1 MKTQKEYNQCQQP
14 ISCHNCSSNQI
25 CQAWVDFVKHHNDT
39 KPYAHFDLRV
49 SLSMPSIRKYV
60 MDRTKIVTHSFYP
73 FIHFEK
79 KNSRYGKKGPKKP
92 RELYYCSH
100 LDRCVYQRYAFLLN
114 YQYNIW
120 ACENNIDDV
129 AIAYRDSLGK
139 NNIDFAKD
147 AFDAIRSFPQC
158 FILVGD
164 FTNFFDNL
172 EHQYLKKM
180 MCEVL
185 GVERLPQDYFSVFK
199 NITRF
204 SSWDWKDIVKAA
216 GENIAERGVR
226 KKINSK
232 ETVLT
237 KEQFQKNKKD
247 IKKNISGVGVPQ
259 GSPISAV
266 LSNIY
271 MIKFDKDIK
280 RYVTSKGGI
289 YMRYSDD
296 FIIVLPYERDAEI
309 ADFTSYIFSYVESM
323 KGLID
328 LQKEKT
334 SCYTYK
340 DEVIYEGDQPS
351 SINYL
356 GFLFDGK
363 NIRIRPRAIT
373 KYYYRMRRK
382 ANTIGRSNWTSSKG
396 RRISAKELYSIYSRN
411 DEKQTFID
419 YARKAKG
426 ILKLNDQE
434 ANALIKHHNRYGYKR
449 RPEKIRRTL
458 MILQLR
464 IMSVLLAVP
473 VCQPLSSISS

>member
-14 ISCHNCSSNQI
+14 ISCHDCSSNQI

-60 MDRTKIVTHSFYP
+60 MDRSKIVTHSFYP

-129 AIAYRDSLGK
+129 AIAYRDNLGK

-172 EHQYLKKM
+172 EHQYLKKK

-185 GVERLPQDYFSVFK
+185 EVERLPQDYFSIFK

-216 GENIAERGVR
+216 GENTEERGIR

-232 ETVLT
+232 DTVLN
-237 KEQFQKNKKD
+237 KEQFQKNKKN
-247 IKKNISGVGVPQ
+247 IKKNVSGVGVPQ

-271 MIKFDKDIK
+271 MIEFDKDIK
-280 RYVTSKGGI
+280 RYVANKGGI

-296 FIIVLPYERDAEI
+296 FIIVLPYERDTEI

-323 KGLID
+323 KGLVD

-340 DEVIYEGDQPS
+340 NEVVYEGDRPS

-363 NIRIRPRAIT
+363 SIRIRPRAIT

-382 ANTIGRSNWTSSKG
+382 AHTIGRSNWTSSKG
-396 RRISAKELYSIYSRN
+396 RHISAKELYSIYSRN

-419 YARKAKG
+419 YAKKAKG

-434 ANALIKHHNRYGYKR
+434 ADALIKYHKR
-449 RPEKIRRTL
+449 KIA
-458 MILQLR
+458 MAIKEGQKK
-464 IMSVLLAVP
+464 
-473 VCQPLSSISS
+473 

>member
-232 ETVLT
+232 ETLLT

-259 GSPISAV
+259 GSPIRAV

-280 RYVTSKGGI
+280 RYVICKGGI

-363 NIRIRPRAIT
+363 SIRIRPRAIT

-382 ANTIGRSNWTSSKG
+382 AHTIGRSNWTSSKG

-434 ANALIKHHNRYGYKR
+434 ANALIKHHKR
-449 RPEKIRRTL
+449 KIA
-458 MILQLR
+458 MAIKEGQKK
-464 IMSVLLAVP
+464 
-473 VCQPLSSISS
+473 

>member
-114 YQYNIW
+114 CQYNIW
-120 ACENNIDDV
+120 ACKNNIDDV

-382 ANTIGRSNWTSSKG
+382 AHTIGRSNWTSSKG

-426 ILKLNDQE
+426 ILKLN
-434 ANALIKHHNRYGYKR
+434 
-449 RPEKIRRTL
+449 
-458 MILQLR
+458 
-464 IMSVLLAVP
+464 
-473 VCQPLSSISS
+473 C

>member
-1 MKTQKEYNQCQQP
+1 MKTQKEYNQCQQS
-14 ISCHNCSSNQI
+14 ISCHNCSSKQI

-60 MDRTKIVTHSFYP
+60 MDRAKVVTHSFYP

-129 AIAYRDSLGK
+129 AIAYRDNLGK

-204 SSWDWKDIVKAA
+204 SSWDWKGIVKAA

-232 ETVLT
+232 EIVLT

-271 MIKFDKDIK
+271 MITFDKDVK

-382 ANTIGRSNWTSSKG
+382 AHTIGRSNWTSSKG

-434 ANALIKHHNRYGYKR
+434 ANALIKHHKR
-449 RPEKIRRTL
+449 KIA
-458 MILQLR
+458 MAIKEGQKK
-464 IMSVLLAVP
+464 
-473 VCQPLSSISS
+473 

>member
-1 MKTQKEYNQCQQP
+1 MKTQKEYNQCQQS
-14 ISCHNCSSNQI
+14 ISCHNCSSKQI

-60 MDRTKIVTHSFYP
+60 MDRAKVVTHSFYP

-129 AIAYRDSLGK
+129 AIAYRDNLGK

-204 SSWDWKDIVKAA
+204 SSWDWKDIVMAA

-232 ETVLT
+232 EIVLT

-340 DEVIYEGDQPS
+340 DEVICEGDRPS

-363 NIRIRPRAIT
+363 SIRIRPRAIT

-382 ANTIGRSNWTSSKG
+382 AHTIGRSNWTSSKG
-396 RRISAKELYSIYSRN
+396 RHISAKELYSIYSRN

-434 ANALIKHHNRYGYKR
+434 ADALIKHHKR
-449 RPEKIRRTL
+449 KIA
-458 MILQLR
+458 MAIKEGQKK
-464 IMSVLLAVP
+464 
-473 VCQPLSSISS
+473 

>member
-114 YQYNIW
+114 YQYSIW

-129 AIAYRDSLGK
+129 AIAYRDNLGK

-280 RYVTSKGGI
+280 RYVICKGGI

-363 NIRIRPRAIT
+363 SIRIRPRAIT

-382 ANTIGRSNWTSSKG
+382 AHTIGRSNWTSSKG

-426 ILKLNDQE
+426 ILKLNAQE
-434 ANALIKHHNRYGYKR
+434 ANALIKHHKR
-449 RPEKIRRTL
+449 KIA
-458 MILQLR
+458 MAIKEGQKK
-464 IMSVLLAVP
+464 
-473 VCQPLSSISS
+473 

>member
-25 CQAWVDFVKHHNDT
+25 CQAWVDFVKRHNET

-60 MDRTKIVTHSFYP
+60 MDRAKIVTHSFYP
-73 FIHFEK
+73 FIHFER

-114 YQYNIW
+114 CQYNIW
-120 ACENNIDDV
+120 AYKNNIDDV
-129 AIAYRDSLGK
+129 AIAYRDNLGK

-180 MCEVL
+180 MCEVI

-216 GENIAERGVR
+216 GENIEERGVR

-232 ETVLT
+232 DTVLT
-237 KEQFQKNKKD
+237 KEQFQKSKKD
-247 IKKNISGVGVPQ
+247 IRKNVSGIGVPQ

-271 MIKFDKDIK
+271 MIEFDKDIK
-280 RYVTSKGGI
+280 RYVTSKDGI

-296 FIIVLPYERDAEI
+296 FIIVLPYERNSEI
-309 ADFTSYIFSYVESM
+309 ADFTRYIFSYVESM

-340 DEVIYEGDQPS
+340 NEVVYEGDQPS

-382 ANTIGRSNWTSSKG
+382 AHTIGRSNWTSSKG
-396 RRISAKELYSIYSRN
+396 RHISAKELYSIYSRN

-434 ANALIKHHNRYGYKR
+434 TDALIKHHKQ
-449 RPEKIRRTL
+449 KIA
-458 MILQLR
+458 MAIKEGQKK
-464 IMSVLLAVP
+464 
-473 VCQPLSSISS
+473 

>member
-363 NIRIRPRAIT
+363 SIRIRPRAIT
-373 KYYYRMRRK
+373 KYYYRMCRK
-382 ANTIGRSNWTSSKG
+382 AHAIGRSNWISSKG

-434 ANALIKHHNRYGYKR
+434 ANALIKHHKR
-449 RPEKIRRTL
+449 KIA
-458 MILQLR
+458 MAIKEGQKK
-464 IMSVLLAVP
+464 
-473 VCQPLSSISS
+473 

>member
-60 MDRTKIVTHSFYP
+60 MDRSKIVTHSFYP

-129 AIAYRDSLGK
+129 AIAYRDNLGK

-147 AFDAIRSFPQC
+147 AFEAIRSFPQC

-185 GVERLPQDYFSVFK
+185 GVERLPQDYFSIFK

-216 GENIAERGVR
+216 GENIEERGIR

-232 ETVLT
+232 DTVLN
-237 KEQFQKNKKD
+237 KEQFQKSKKD
-247 IKKNISGVGVPQ
+247 IKKNVSGVGVPQ

-271 MIKFDKDIK
+271 MIEFDKDIK
-280 RYVTSKGGI
+280 RYVASKGGI

-296 FIIVLPYERDAEI
+296 FIIVLPYERDTEI

-323 KGLID
+323 KGLVD

-340 DEVIYEGDQPS
+340 NEVVYEGDRPS

-363 NIRIRPRAIT
+363 SIRIRPRAIT

-382 ANTIGRSNWTSSKG
+382 AHTIGRSNWTSSKG
-396 RRISAKELYSIYSRN
+396 RHISAKELYSIYSRN
-411 DEKQTFID
+411 DKKQTFID
-419 YARKAKG
+419 YAKKAKG

-434 ANALIKHHNRYGYKR
+434 ADALIKHHKR
-449 RPEKIRRTL
+449 KIA
-458 MILQLR
+458 MAIKEGQKK
-464 IMSVLLAVP
+464 
-473 VCQPLSSISS
+473 

>member
-14 ISCHNCSSNQI
+14 ISCHNCSSNQM

-129 AIAYRDSLGK
+129 AIAYRDKLGK

-259 GSPISAV
+259 GAPISAV

-340 DEVIYEGDQPS
+340 DEAIYEGDQPS

-363 NIRIRPRAIT
+363 SIRIRPRAIT

-434 ANALIKHHNRYGYKR
+434 ANALIKHHKR
-449 RPEKIRRTL
+449 KIA
-458 MILQLR
+458 MAIKEGQKK
-464 IMSVLLAVP
+464 
-473 VCQPLSSISS
+473 

>member
-60 MDRTKIVTHSFYP
+60 MDRSKIVTHSFYP

-129 AIAYRDSLGK
+129 AIAYRDNLGK

-185 GVERLPQDYFSVFK
+185 GVERLPQDYFFIFK

-216 GENIAERGVR
+216 GENIEERGIR

-232 ETVLT
+232 DTVLN
-237 KEQFQKNKKD
+237 KEQFQKSKKD
-247 IKKNISGVGVPQ
+247 IKKNVSGVGVPQ

-271 MIKFDKDIK
+271 MIEFDKDIK
-280 RYVTSKGGI
+280 RYVASKGGI

-296 FIIVLPYERDAEI
+296 FIIVLPYERDTEI

-323 KGLID
+323 KGLVD

-340 DEVIYEGDQPS
+340 NEVVYEGDRPS

-363 NIRIRPRAIT
+363 SIRIRPRAIT

-382 ANTIGRSNWTSSKG
+382 AHTIGRSNWTSSKG
-396 RRISAKELYSIYSRN
+396 RHISAKELYSIYSRN

-419 YARKAKG
+419 YAKKAKG

-434 ANALIKHHNRYGYKR
+434 ADALIKHHKR
-449 RPEKIRRTL
+449 KIA
-458 MILQLR
+458 MAIKEGQKK
-464 IMSVLLAVP
+464 SKPPA
-473 VCQPLSSISS
+473 

>member
-1 MKTQKEYNQCQQP
+1 MKTQKEYNQCQQS
-14 ISCHNCSSNQI
+14 ISCHNCSSKQI

-60 MDRTKIVTHSFYP
+60 MDRAKVVTHSFYP

-129 AIAYRDSLGK
+129 AIAYRDNLGK

-232 ETVLT
+232 EIVLT

-434 ANALIKHHNRYGYKR
+434 ANALIKHHKR
-449 RPEKIRRTL
+449 KIA
-458 MILQLR
+458 MAIKEGQKK
-464 IMSVLLAVP
+464 
-473 VCQPLSSISS
+473 

>member
-79 KNSRYGKKGPKKP
+79 KNSRYGKKEPKKP

-129 AIAYRDSLGK
+129 AIAYRDNLGK

-185 GVERLPQDYFSVFK
+185 GVERLPQDYFSVFR

-216 GENIAERGVR
+216 GENIAERGIR

-232 ETVLT
+232 DTVLN
-237 KEQFQKNKKD
+237 KEQFQESKKD
-247 IKKNISGVGVPQ
+247 IKKNVSGVGVPQ

-271 MIKFDKDIK
+271 MIEFDKDIK
-280 RYVTSKGGI
+280 RYVASKGGI

-296 FIIVLPYERDAEI
+296 FIIVLPYERDTEI
-309 ADFTSYIFSYVESM
+309 VDFTSYIFSYVESM
-323 KGLID
+323 KGLVD

-396 RRISAKELYSIYSRN
+396 RHISAKELYSIYSRN

-419 YARKAKG
+419 YAKKAKR

-434 ANALIKHHNRYGYKR
+434 ADALIKHHKR
-449 RPEKIRRTL
+449 KIA
-458 MILQLR
+458 MAIKEGQKK
-464 IMSVLLAVP
+464 
-473 VCQPLSSISS
+473 

>member
-25 CQAWVDFVKHHNDT
+25 CQAWVNFVKHHNDT

-114 YQYNIW
+114 CQYNIL

-185 GVERLPQDYFSVFK
+185 GVERLPQDCFSVFK

-434 ANALIKHHNRYGYKR
+434 ANALIKHHKR
-449 RPEKIRRTL
+449 KIA
-458 MILQLR
+458 MAIKEGQKK
-464 IMSVLLAVP
+464 
-473 VCQPLSSISS
+473 

>member
-14 ISCHNCSSNQI
+14 TSCHNCSSNQI

-114 YQYNIW
+114 YQYSIW

-129 AIAYRDSLGK
+129 AIAYRDNLGK

-247 IKKNISGVGVPQ
+247 IKKNIFGVGVPQ
-259 GSPISAV
+259 GAPISAV

-280 RYVTSKGGI
+280 RYVICKGGI

-363 NIRIRPRAIT
+363 SIRIRPRAIT

-382 ANTIGRSNWTSSKG
+382 AHTIGRSNWTSSKG

-434 ANALIKHHNRYGYKR
+434 ANALIKHHKR
-449 RPEKIRRTL
+449 KIA
-458 MILQLR
+458 MAIKEGQKK
-464 IMSVLLAVP
+464 
-473 VCQPLSSISS
+473 

>member
-114 YQYNIW
+114 CQYNIW

-232 ETVLT
+232 EIVLT

-434 ANALIKHHNRYGYKR
+434 ANALIKHHKR
-449 RPEKIRRTL
+449 KIA
-458 MILQLR
+458 MAIKEGQKK
-464 IMSVLLAVP
+464 
-473 VCQPLSSISS
+473 

>member
-14 ISCHNCSSNQI
+14 TSCHNCSSNQI

-114 YQYNIW
+114 YQYSIW

-129 AIAYRDSLGK
+129 AIAYRDNLGK

-158 FILVGD
+158 FIFVGD

-280 RYVTSKGGI
+280 RYVICKGGI

-363 NIRIRPRAIT
+363 SIRIRPRAIT
-373 KYYYRMRRK
+373 KYYYRMCRK
-382 ANTIGRSNWTSSKG
+382 AHAIGHSNWISSKG

-434 ANALIKHHNRYGYKR
+434 ANALIKHHKR
-449 RPEKIRRTL
+449 KIA
-458 MILQLR
+458 MAIKEGQKK
-464 IMSVLLAVP
+464 
-473 VCQPLSSISS
+473 

>member
-129 AIAYRDSLGK
+129 AIAYRDNLGK

-434 ANALIKHHNRYGYKR
+434 ANVLIKHHKR
-449 RPEKIRRTL
+449 KIA
-458 MILQLR
+458 MAIKEGQKK
-464 IMSVLLAVP
+464 
-473 VCQPLSSISS
+473 

>member
-14 ISCHNCSSNQI
+14 ISCHNCSSNQM

-129 AIAYRDSLGK
+129 AIAYRDKLGK

-232 ETVLT
+232 ETLLT

-259 GSPISAV
+259 GAPISAV

-271 MIKFDKDIK
+271 MIEFDKYIK
-280 RYVTSKGGI
+280 CYVASKSGI

-363 NIRIRPRAIT
+363 SIRIRPRAIT

-382 ANTIGRSNWTSSKG
+382 AHTIGRSNWTSSKG

-434 ANALIKHHNRYGYKR
+434 ANALIKHHKR
-449 RPEKIRRTL
+449 KIA
-458 MILQLR
+458 MAIKEGQKK
-464 IMSVLLAVP
+464 
-473 VCQPLSSISS
+473 

>member
-1 MKTQKEYNQCQQP
+1 MKTQKEYNQCQQS
-14 ISCHNCSSNQI
+14 ISCHNCSSKQI

-60 MDRTKIVTHSFYP
+60 MDRAKVVTHSFYP

-114 YQYNIW
+114 CQYNIL

-382 ANTIGRSNWTSSKG
+382 AHTIGLSNWTSSKG

-434 ANALIKHHNRYGYKR
+434 ANALIKHHKR
-449 RPEKIRRTL
+449 KIA
-458 MILQLR
+458 MAIKEGQKK
-464 IMSVLLAVP
+464 
-473 VCQPLSSISS
+473 

>member
-14 ISCHNCSSNQI
+14 ISCHNCSSNQM

-49 SLSMPSIRKYV
+49 SLSMPSIREYV

-232 ETVLT
+232 ETLLT

-434 ANALIKHHNRYGYKR
+434 ANALIKHHKR
-449 RPEKIRRTL
+449 KIA
-458 MILQLR
+458 MAIKEGQKK
-464 IMSVLLAVP
+464 
-473 VCQPLSSISS
+473 

>member
-180 MCEVL
+180 MCKVL

-259 GSPISAV
+259 GSPISTV

-434 ANALIKHHNRYGYKR
+434 ANALIKHHKR
-449 RPEKIRRTL
+449 KIA
-458 MILQLR
+458 MAIKEGQKK
-464 IMSVLLAVP
+464 
-473 VCQPLSSISS
+473 

>member
-1 MKTQKEYNQCQQP
+1 MKTQKEYNQCQQS
-14 ISCHNCSSNQI
+14 ISCHNCSSKQI

-60 MDRTKIVTHSFYP
+60 MDRAKVVTHSFYP

-129 AIAYRDSLGK
+129 AIAYRDNLGK

-147 AFDAIRSFPQC
+147 AFDSIRSFPQC

-382 ANTIGRSNWTSSKG
+382 AHTIGLSNWTSSKG

-434 ANALIKHHNRYGYKR
+434 ANALIKHHKR
-449 RPEKIRRTL
+449 KIA
-458 MILQLR
+458 MAIKEGQKK
-464 IMSVLLAVP
+464 
-473 VCQPLSSISS
+473 

>member
-14 ISCHNCSSNQI
+14 TSCHNCSSNQI

-114 YQYNIW
+114 YQYSIW

-129 AIAYRDSLGK
+129 AIAYRDNLGK

-363 NIRIRPRAIT
+363 SIRIRPRAIT
-373 KYYYRMRRK
+373 KYYYRMCRK
-382 ANTIGRSNWTSSKG
+382 AHAIGRSNWISSKG

-434 ANALIKHHNRYGYKR
+434 ANALIKHHKR
-449 RPEKIRRTL
+449 KIA
-458 MILQLR
+458 MAIKEGQKK
-464 IMSVLLAVP
+464 
-473 VCQPLSSISS
+473 

>member
-1 MKTQKEYNQCQQP
+1 MKTQKEYNQCQQS
-14 ISCHNCSSNQI
+14 ISCHNCSSKQI

-129 AIAYRDSLGK
+129 AIAYRDNLGK

-204 SSWDWKDIVKAA
+204 SSWDWKGIVKAA

-232 ETVLT
+232 EIVLT

-382 ANTIGRSNWTSSKG
+382 AHTIGRSNWTSSKG

-434 ANALIKHHNRYGYKR
+434 ANALIKHHKR
-449 RPEKIRRTL
+449 KIA
-458 MILQLR
+458 MAIKEGQKK
-464 IMSVLLAVP
+464 
-473 VCQPLSSISS
+473 

>member
-1 MKTQKEYNQCQQP
+1 
-14 ISCHNCSSNQI
+14 
-25 CQAWVDFVKHHNDT
+25 
-39 KPYAHFDLRV
+39 
-49 SLSMPSIRKYV
+49 
-60 MDRTKIVTHSFYP
+60 
-73 FIHFEK
+73 
-79 KNSRYGKKGPKKP
+79 
-92 RELYYCSH
+92 
-100 LDRCVYQRYAFLLN
+100 
-114 YQYNIW
+114 
-120 ACENNIDDV
+120 
-129 AIAYRDSLGK
+129 
-139 NNIDFAKD
+139 
-147 AFDAIRSFPQC
+147 
-158 FILVGD
+158 
-164 FTNFFDNL
+164 
-172 EHQYLKKM
+172 M
-180 MCEVL
+180 MCEAL

-216 GENIAERGVR
+216 GENIEERGIR

-232 ETVLT
+232 DTVLN
-237 KEQFQKNKKD
+237 KEQFQESKKD
-247 IKKNISGVGVPQ
+247 IKKNVSGVGVPQ

-271 MIKFDKDIK
+271 MIEFDKDIK
-280 RYVTSKGGI
+280 RYVASKGGI

-296 FIIVLPYERDAEI
+296 FIIVLPYERDTEI

-323 KGLID
+323 KGLVD

-340 DEVIYEGDQPS
+340 NEVVYEGDRPS

-396 RRISAKELYSIYSRN
+396 RHISAKELYSIYSRN

-419 YARKAKG
+419 YAKKAKR

-434 ANALIKHHNRYGYKR
+434 ADALIKHHKR
-449 RPEKIRRTL
+449 KIA
-458 MILQLR
+458 MAIKEGKKK
-464 IMSVLLAVP
+464 
-473 VCQPLSSISS
+473 

>member
-120 ACENNIDDV
+120 TCENNIDDV
-129 AIAYRDSLGK
+129 AIAYRDNLGK

-185 GVERLPQDYFSVFK
+185 GVERLPQDYFSIFK

-204 SSWDWKDIVKAA
+204 SSWDWKGIVKAA
-216 GENIAERGVR
+216 GENIEERGIR

-232 ETVLT
+232 DTVLN
-237 KEQFQKNKKD
+237 KEQFQKSKKD
-247 IKKNISGVGVPQ
+247 IKKNVSGVGVPQ

-271 MIKFDKDIK
+271 MIEFDKDIK
-280 RYVTSKGGI
+280 RYVASKGGI

-296 FIIVLPYERDAEI
+296 FIIVLPYERDTEI

-323 KGLID
+323 KGLVD

-340 DEVIYEGDQPS
+340 NEVVYEGDRPS

-363 NIRIRPRAIT
+363 SIRIRPRAIT

-382 ANTIGRSNWTSSKG
+382 AHTIGRSNWTSSKG
-396 RRISAKELYSIYSRN
+396 RHISAKELYSIYSRN

-419 YARKAKG
+419 YAKKAKG

-434 ANALIKHHNRYGYKR
+434 ADALIKHHKR
-449 RPEKIRRTL
+449 KIA
-458 MILQLR
+458 MAIKEGQKK
-464 IMSVLLAVP
+464 
-473 VCQPLSSISS
+473 

>member
-232 ETVLT
+232 ETLLT

-363 NIRIRPRAIT
+363 SIRIRPRAIT

-382 ANTIGRSNWTSSKG
+382 AHTIGRSNWTSSKG

-434 ANALIKHHNRYGYKR
+434 ANALIKHHKR
-449 RPEKIRRTL
+449 KIA
-458 MILQLR
+458 MAIKEGQKK
-464 IMSVLLAVP
+464 
-473 VCQPLSSISS
+473 

>member
-25 CQAWVDFVKHHNDT
+25 CQAWVNFVKHHNDT

-114 YQYNIW
+114 CQYNIW

-185 GVERLPQDYFSVFK
+185 GVERLPQDCVSVFK

-434 ANALIKHHNRYGYKR
+434 ANALIKHHKR
-449 RPEKIRRTL
+449 KIA
-458 MILQLR
+458 MAIKEGQKK
-464 IMSVLLAVP
+464 
-473 VCQPLSSISS
+473 

>member
-25 CQAWVDFVKHHNDT
+25 CQAWVNFVKHHNDT

-114 YQYNIW
+114 CQYNIL

-129 AIAYRDSLGK
+129 AIAYRDNLGK

-204 SSWDWKDIVKAA
+204 SSWDWKGIVKAA

-271 MIKFDKDIK
+271 MIEFDKYIK

-382 ANTIGRSNWTSSKG
+382 AHTIGRSNWTSSKG

-434 ANALIKHHNRYGYKR
+434 ANALIKHHKR
-449 RPEKIRRTL
+449 KIA
-458 MILQLR
+458 MAIKEGQKK
-464 IMSVLLAVP
+464 
-473 VCQPLSSISS
+473 

>member
-14 ISCHNCSSNQI
+14 ISCHNCSSNQM

-129 AIAYRDSLGK
+129 AIAYRDKLGK

-147 AFDAIRSFPQC
+147 GFDAIRSFPQC

-259 GSPISAV
+259 GAPISAV

-363 NIRIRPRAIT
+363 SIRIRPRAIT

-382 ANTIGRSNWTSSKG
+382 AHTIGRSNWTSSKG

-434 ANALIKHHNRYGYKR
+434 ANALIKHHKR
-449 RPEKIRRTL
+449 KIA
-458 MILQLR
+458 MAIKEGQKK
-464 IMSVLLAVP
+464 
-473 VCQPLSSISS
+473 

>member
-114 YQYNIW
+114 CQYNIW

-434 ANALIKHHNRYGYKR
+434 ANALIKHHKR
-449 RPEKIRRTL
+449 KIA
-458 MILQLR
+458 MAIKEGQKK
-464 IMSVLLAVP
+464 
-473 VCQPLSSISS
+473 

>member
-14 ISCHNCSSNQI
+14 ISCHNCSSNQM

-129 AIAYRDSLGK
+129 AIAYRDKLGK

-232 ETVLT
+232 ETLLT

-259 GSPISAV
+259 GSPVSAV

-363 NIRIRPRAIT
+363 SIRIRPRAIT

-382 ANTIGRSNWTSSKG
+382 AHTIGRSNWISSKG
-396 RRISAKELYSIYSRN
+396 RHISAKELYSIYSRN

-419 YARKAKG
+419 YAKKAKG

-434 ANALIKHHNRYGYKR
+434 ANALIKHHKR
-449 RPEKIRRTL
+449 KIA
-458 MILQLR
+458 MAIKEGQKK
-464 IMSVLLAVP
+464 
-473 VCQPLSSISS
+473 

>member
-39 KPYAHFDLRV
+39 KPYAHFGLRV

-129 AIAYRDSLGK
+129 AIAYRDNLGK

-204 SSWDWKDIVKAA
+204 SSWYWKDIVKAA

-382 ANTIGRSNWTSSKG
+382 AHTIGRSNWTSSKG

-434 ANALIKHHNRYGYKR
+434 ANALIKHDKR
-449 RPEKIRRTL
+449 KIA
-458 MILQLR
+458 MAIKEGQKK
-464 IMSVLLAVP
+464 
-473 VCQPLSSISS
+473 

>member
-1 MKTQKEYNQCQQP
+1 MKSQKEYNQCQQP

-434 ANALIKHHNRYGYKR
+434 ANALIKHHKR
-449 RPEKIRRTL
+449 KIA
-458 MILQLR
+458 MAIKEGQKK
-464 IMSVLLAVP
+464 
-473 VCQPLSSISS
+473 

>member
-25 CQAWVDFVKHHNDT
+25 CQAWVNFVKHHNDT

-60 MDRTKIVTHSFYP
+60 MDRAKIVTHSFYP

-100 LDRCVYQRYAFLLN
+100 LDRCVYQRYAFLLI

-120 ACENNIDDV
+120 AYENNIDDV
-129 AIAYRDSLGK
+129 AIAYRDNLGK

-147 AFDAIRSFPQC
+147 AFDAIRNFPQC

-204 SSWDWKDIVKAA
+204 SSWGWKDIVKAA
-216 GENIAERGVR
+216 GENIEERGVR

-232 ETVLT
+232 DTVLT
-237 KEQFQKNKKD
+237 KEQFQKSKKD
-247 IKKNISGVGVPQ
+247 IKKNVSGVGVPQ

-271 MIKFDKDIK
+271 MIEFDKYIK
-280 RYVTSKGGI
+280 RYVASKSGI

-340 DEVIYEGDQPS
+340 NEVVYEGDQPS

-382 ANTIGRSNWTSSKG
+382 AHTIGRSNWTSTKG
-396 RRISAKELYSIYSRN
+396 KHISAKELYSIYSRN

-426 ILKLNDQE
+426 VLKLNDQE
-434 ANALIKHHNRYGYKR
+434 ADALIKYHKR
-449 RPEKIRRTL
+449 KIA
-458 MILQLR
+458 MAIKEGQKK
-464 IMSVLLAVP
+464 
-473 VCQPLSSISS
+473 

>member
-114 YQYNIW
+114 CQYNIW

-434 ANALIKHHNRYGYKR
+434 ANALIKHHKR
-449 RPEKIRRTL
+449 KTAMAIKEGQKK
-458 MILQLR
+458 
-464 IMSVLLAVP
+464 
-473 VCQPLSSISS
+473 

>member
-14 ISCHNCSSNQI
+14 TSCHNCSSNQI

-280 RYVTSKGGI
+280 RYVICKGGI

-363 NIRIRPRAIT
+363 SIRIRPRAIT

-382 ANTIGRSNWTSSKG
+382 AHTIGRSNWTSSKG

-434 ANALIKHHNRYGYKR
+434 ANALIKHHKR
-449 RPEKIRRTL
+449 KIA
-458 MILQLR
+458 MAIKEGKKK
-464 IMSVLLAVP
+464 
-473 VCQPLSSISS
+473 